1 MSRLLTSLLLHQ
13 NGFFVGKYISLEAK
27 IAVNRSLYYESLRDS
42 QKGWHEG
49 KEDVIPFMKFLLGT
63 ILAAYKD
70 LDDRVALMEGKRSA
84 LEIVRMACQQKIGRV
99 TKQEIHNL
107 CPALSLSSVE
117 GALRK
122 MVTTGELTK
131 EGKGKNTCYRRIF

>member
-27 IAVNRSLYYESLRDS
+27 IAANKSLYYESLRDS

-49 KEDVIPFMKFLLGT
+49 KEDVIPFMKYLLGT

-131 EGKGKNTCYRRIF
+131 EGKGKNTCYHRMF